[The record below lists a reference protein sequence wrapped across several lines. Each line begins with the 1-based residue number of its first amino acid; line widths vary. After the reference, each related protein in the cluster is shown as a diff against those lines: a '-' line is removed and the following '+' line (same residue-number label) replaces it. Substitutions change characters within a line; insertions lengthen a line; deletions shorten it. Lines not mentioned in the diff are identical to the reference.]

1 MNRWVIFFFF
11 LSTAVCGQQR
21 IEGVVVDKETKKPI
35 PFASLAILGTPH
47 GTSTNLSG
55 QFSLVVP
62 DTFSVKV
69 TCIGYESVE
78 IQSFD
83 AMKVI
88 ELKPGAIRLD
98 AVVVT
103 QKQINPAKIVR
114 RAFSNVTNNYDAEPF
129 LQKFFYRH
137 YTRRDSLYERLTE
150 AVVDIWKHSGYR
162 NTRSFGGERE
172 EMRVVQLRRSL
183 DITGMVQAKKPLHVG
198 HVLEGDLIGYQTNQ
212 KSSRLDFFTS
222 ISTLKTDF
230 GNYTFKFDEITNYD
244 GQEVYKIDY
253 AYRKDSV
260 LTTTGYKMLPQA
272 TGSLFITT
280 DTYAFIKTDEV
291 KFDVYNTI
299 RTTAYYR
306 KYGNKYYPY
315 HLIREGQNFFL
326 NHQSS
331 SSHVELISMDIAH
344 GENEKFSGTEPG
356 RAELL
361 KLPYDSGFWNNA
373 SILKTTPL
381 EEDIIRDLGR
391 GFSLNKQ
398 FYLYKEYEHNVTDG
412 GNSAEEKF
420 NWLRDDSK
428 GKRMLYICFWDDRFK
443 TYLVQLEQLKQL
455 NLLYRNYITFV
466 MISTSKDEA
475 QWKKLVT
482 DYNFF
487 SDGIVNYR
495 IGDNSRLLRQF
506 ELTDLPAYVLILK
519 NGEVENPKQPTD
531 PAVSEELRNLI
542 GKQ

>member
-1 MNRWVIFFFF
+1 M
-11 LSTAVCGQQR
+11 
-21 IEGVVVDKETKKPI
+21 DKETRKPI
-35 PFASLAILGTPH
+35 PFASLVILGTPH

-55 QFSLVVP
+55 QFSIVVS

-78 IQSFD
+78 VRSSE

-88 ELKPGAIRLD
+88 ELKPGAIRLNTI
-98 AVVVT
+98 VVT
-103 QKQINPAKIVR
+103 EKEINPTKIVR
-114 RAFSNVTNNYDAEPF
+114 RAFSKVTDNYETEPF

-150 AVVDIWKHSGYR
+150 AVVDVWKHAGYR
-162 NTRSFGGERE
+162 TTRNFGGEKE
-172 EMRVVQLRRSL
+172 EIRVVQLRRSL
-183 DITGMVQAKKPLHVG
+183 DITGMVQAKKPLHIG
-198 HVLEGDLIGYQTNQ
+198 HILESDLVGYQTNQ
-212 KSSRLDFFTS
+212 KSTFLDFFTS
-222 ISTLKTDF
+222 TSTLKTDF
-230 GNYTFKFDEITNYD
+230 FNYSFKFDEITNYD

-253 AYRKDSV
+253 TYKKDSV
-260 LTTTGYKMLPQA
+260 LTTTGYKIMPQA

-291 KFDVYNTI
+291 KFDSYNTI

-315 HLIREGQNFFL
+315 HLIREGQNFFI
-326 NHQSS
+326 NHQPSF
-331 SSHVELISMDIAH
+331 SHVELISMDIAR
-344 GENEKFSGTEPG
+344 GENEKFIGKEPG
-356 RAELL
+356 RSELL

-412 GNSAEEKF
+412 GDNGEDKF
-420 NWLRDDSK
+420 SWLQRDSK
-428 GKRMLYICFWDDRFK
+428 GKRILYICFWDDRFK
-443 TYLVQLEQLKQL
+443 TYLLQLEQLKQL

-466 MISTSKDEA
+466 MISTSNDDA
-475 QWKKLVT
+475 QWKKLVK

-487 SDGIVNYR
+487 SDGVVNYR
-495 IGDNSRLLRQF
+495 IGDHSRLIQQF
-506 ELTDLPAYVLILK
+506 KVRDLPTYVLILK
-519 NGEVENPKQPTD
+519 DGEVENPKQPTD
-531 PAVSEELRNLI
+531 PTVSEELRNLI